1 MKSFFEGF
9 KHEDAEF
16 IESLSRLAYELR
28 ENRKLLLEQYGVNDE
43 QQLMDKLTAGSVPE
57 HPAYEHYLGA
67 LILTE
72 THEMVRNELGMSLQK
87 AKMI

>member
-9 KHEDAEF
+9 EHEDAEF

-28 ENRKLLLEQYGVNDE
+28 ENRKLLLELYGVNDE
-43 QQLMDKLTAGSVPE
+43 QQLMDKLTEGSIPE

-67 LILTE
+67 SILSE
-72 THEMVRNELGMSLQK
+72 THELVRSELGMSLQK
-87 AKMI
+87 TKMI